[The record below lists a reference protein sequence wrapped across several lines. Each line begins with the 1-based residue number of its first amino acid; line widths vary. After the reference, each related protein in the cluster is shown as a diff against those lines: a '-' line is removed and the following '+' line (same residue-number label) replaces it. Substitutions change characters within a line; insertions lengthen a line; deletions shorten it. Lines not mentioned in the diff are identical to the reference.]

1 MSLEEQ
7 LKHWVEV
14 LNEDKTIV
22 RSAVKDHKYHE
33 LMSTMD
39 NSVTCLVDNSNEIF
53 TTISNAFIKCNSNN
67 INSMVFTVSDT
78 IIPDN
83 IYESLCTKII
93 NVVNSVKLGM
103 NGSKQIYST
112 LMSHLDPTF
121 VTHFFNTYLCNDI
134 EKNKLT
140 PETLD
145 FIVNCYFYKIIDTPL
160 FNKFIYKSD
169 PRNIIS
175 TLVQYK
181 SKFDKQDLKNYI
193 SEIKEKFPND
203 IKFGLNKF
211 NLMNLEKFV

>member
-33 LMSTMD
+33 LMTTMD
-39 NSVTCLVDNSNEIF
+39 NSMTCLVDNSNEIF

-93 NVVNSVKLGM
+93 NIVNSVKLGM
-103 NGSKQIYST
+103 NGSKQI
-112 LMSHLDPTF
+112 
-121 VTHFFNTYLCNDI
+121 
-134 EKNKLT
+134 
-140 PETLD
+140 
-145 FIVNCYFYKIIDTPL
+145 
-160 FNKFIYKSD
+160 
-169 PRNIIS
+169 
-175 TLVQYK
+175 
-181 SKFDKQDLKNYI
+181 
-193 SEIKEKFPND
+193 
-203 IKFGLNKF
+203 
-211 NLMNLEKFV
+211 